1 MKRRPRA
8 LQEMKAKAPEP
19 EVTGDL
25 VGPPNQGRH
34 PQKVFKKGASWR
46 IKKTF
51 AICQKIPSLPID
63 LD

>member
-1 MKRRPRA
+1 
-8 LQEMKAKAPEP
+8 MKAKAPEP

-25 VGPPNQGRH
+25 VGAPNQGRH
-34 PQKVFKKGASWR
+34 PRPGAQQEVFKKGASWR

>member
-1 MKRRPRA
+1 
-8 LQEMKAKAPEP
+8 MKAKAPEP